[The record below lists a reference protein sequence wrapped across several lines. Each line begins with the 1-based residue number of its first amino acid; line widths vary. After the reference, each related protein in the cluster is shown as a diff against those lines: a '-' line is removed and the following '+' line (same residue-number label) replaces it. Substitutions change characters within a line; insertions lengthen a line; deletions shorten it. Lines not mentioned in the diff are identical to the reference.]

1 MPDAWPEARSYDS
14 ILGILE
20 EAARRRPSEV
30 AMALA
35 GDTGLTDEWTAPEV
49 LRRSRIAAWRLTSM
63 GMSRGD
69 RLLTWCPSGPELAAL
84 TFGAMRVGVALVPLD
99 LRMAPEVIER
109 IAARAET
116 PYLAIGTGRD
126 APDPR
131 EVQLKDAVIRT
142 VPSLVA
148 EPGADG
154 EAPFPSDWEARVEAL
169 PPPNRESLFEIV
181 FTSGTT
187 AAPKGA
193 MLSHGNILATLQAAD
208 QVIPHKQ
215 HRLVSLLP
223 LSHLFGQLELG
234 YALMVGAPVLY
245 IRSRNPRVIF
255 EAIRAHQVTTMVV
268 VPQVLDLFWSSI
280 EREVE
285 KQGKGEQFARL
296 RGIAR
301 RLPYSM
307 RRRLFRRIHERLG
320 GRLELFICSA
330 AFLPPA
336 LQQAWEDIGVVIIQG
351 FGSTECGFAVAN
363 RIDDHPLGVV
373 GRPVDHVEVRL
384 DPETGEVLVRGPNV
398 FSGYWRDPEATAA
411 ALDGEGWYH
420 SGDIGHQ
427 DEKGRYI
434 LSGRIKN
441 MIALPNGLKVYPEDM
456 ENVLRES
463 GLRETVV
470 METAPGRIEAIVLAP
485 DEPLM
490 PRPGAAPEPRQRSP
504 EESAKIRSEIDA
516 AVKTAN
522 ARLGMHQR
530 IVAWRLWPEPDF
542 PRTHT
547 LKVKRPL
554 VAAWVAA
561 DAPQGREP
569 MGPQAASHA
578 AD

>member
-1 MPDAWPEARSYDS
+1 MTLTYPGAREYGS
-14 ILGILE
+14 ILEILE
-20 EAARRRPSEV
+20 GAARRHPTEN

-35 GDTGLTDEWTAPEV
+35 GDAGLEDEWTAPEV
-49 LRRSRIAAWRLTSM
+49 LRRSRLAAWRLHALGLRS
-63 GMSRGD
+63 GD
-69 RLLTWCPSGPELAAL
+69 RLLTWSPSGPELAAL
-84 TFGAMRVGVALVPLD
+84 TFGAMRVGVAIVPLD

-109 IAARAET
+109 IAARADT
-116 PYLAIGTGRD
+116 SYLAIGTGRD

-131 EVQLKDAVIRT
+131 DVRLSEPVMRT

-148 EPGADG
+148 EPGSDG
-154 EAPFPSDWEARVEAL
+154 EAPFPPDWEAQIDAL
-169 PPPNRESLFEIV
+169 PPPTRDTLFEIV

-193 MLSHGNILATLQAAD
+193 MLSHGNILATLEAAD
-208 QVIPHKQ
+208 HVIPRRQ

-223 LSHLFGQLELG
+223 LSHLFGQLEMA

-255 EAIRAHQVTTMVV
+255 EAIAAHHVTTMVV
-268 VPQVLDLFWSSI
+268 VPQVLDLFWSSF
-280 EREVE
+280 EREVD
-285 KQGKGEQFARL
+285 KRGKTAQVARL
-296 RGIAR
+296 RSVSR
-301 RLPYSM
+301 RLPYGA
-307 RRRLFRRIHERLG
+307 RRWLFRSFHERLG
-320 GRLELFICSA
+320 GQLRLFICSA
-330 AFLPPA
+330 AFLPPD
-336 LQQAWEDIGVVIIQG
+336 LQQAWEDVGVVIIQG

-384 DPETGEVLVRGPNV
+384 ADGTGEILVRGPNV

-411 ALDGEGWYH
+411 ALDADGWYH
-420 SGDIGHQ
+420 SGDVGHQ
-427 DEKGRYI
+427 DAAGRYV

-463 GLRETVV
+463 GLRDTVV
-470 METAPGRIEAIVLAP
+470 LETAPGRIEAVVLP
-485 DEPLM
+485 LDEPLM
-490 PRPGAAPEPRQRSP
+490 PRPGAAPEPKHRSP
-504 EESAKIRSEIDA
+504 EEAAQMREQIEA
-516 AVKTAN
+516 AVKVAN

-547 LKVKRPL
+547 LKIKRPV

-561 DAPQGREP
+561 DARPDQGP

-578 AD
+578 QD